1 MKWLK
6 HWQQQR
12 RLAKKS
18 WHSVPWFAIDCESNG
33 LDPAKDALLSLAWV
47 PVEPPFVRIGATQ
60 YAVIESQQPLSQ
72 SAVVHQLTSAELKQG
87 EPLAEVLK
95 RFSQATAG
103 AYIIAHYAEFDRRLL
118 QQAMQQAGVTWQP
131 AGWYDTLAVEKRHA
145 ANKASVATT
154 AFSLSA
160 CRSRY
165 GLPTQLEHHA
175 RNDAIA
181 CAELFLAQVYGQQN
195 KHNLPANSLSLGQ
208 VLRRSR

>member
-1 MKWLK
+1 MGWIK
-6 HWQQQR
+6 HWQQRR
-12 RLAKKS
+12 RLAKQS
-18 WHSVPWFAIDCESNG
+18 WHSVPWVAIDCESNG
-33 LDPAKDALLSLAWV
+33 LDPTKDALLSLAWV

-60 YAVIESQQPLSQ
+60 YAVIESQLPLSQ
-72 SAVVHQLTSAELKQG
+72 SAVVHQLTSTELRQG
-87 EPLAEVLK
+87 EPLVPVLERFAE
-95 RFSQATAG
+95 ATAG

-118 QQAMQQAGVTWQP
+118 QQAMQQAGVVWQP
-131 AGWYDTLAVEKRHA
+131 AGWYDTLAVEKRYA
-145 ANKASVATT
+145 AEQTSLATT

-165 GLPTQLEHHA
+165 GLLGVHEHHA

-195 KHNLPANSLSLGQ
+195 KHNLPAKSLSLGQ